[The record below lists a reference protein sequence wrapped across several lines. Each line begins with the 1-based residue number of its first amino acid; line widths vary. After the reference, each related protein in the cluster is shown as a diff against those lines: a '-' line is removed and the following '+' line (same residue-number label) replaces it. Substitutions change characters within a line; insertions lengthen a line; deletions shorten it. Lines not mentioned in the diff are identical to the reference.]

1 MSSLYQCYK
10 IQKYLFIFLIFLYL
24 QACSLDP
31 SLFDDKLEDLDLSRK
46 TNKTLHDFD
55 TIVVKSGDT
64 LFGIANRYNI
74 SVQTITDI
82 NKLGLNDIIYKGQ
95 ILKLPKNSISNS
107 ISIALNSSK
116 NIKIIS
122 LPKPKPQNLNF
133 NSRALKIQLNPP
145 IDGKIISKFGIKSDG
160 IMNEGVYIEAEF
172 GTIVKSSAEGK
183 VIFVGSDLKDFG
195 KLLIIKHS
203 ENLISTYAHLSKI
216 YVNEGDSIS
225 SGQPIAEVGLS
236 GKVTKAQ
243 LYFEIRQNNEA
254 LDPIIYLDS

>member
-10 IQKYLFIFLIFLYL
+10 IQKYLFIFFIFLYL

-31 SLFDDKLEDLDLSRK
+31 SLFDDKLEDLDVSRQI
-46 TNKTLHDFD
+46 NKTLHDFD

-64 LFGIANRYNI
+64 LFGIANRFNV

-95 ILKLPKNSISNS
+95 ILKLPKRSSSSFSSIV
-107 ISIALNSSK
+107 LNSSK
-116 NIKIIS
+116 NIKIIT
-122 LPKPKPQNLNF
+122 LPKPKPQNLNS
-133 NSRALKIQLNPP
+133 NTRVLKIKLSPP
-145 IDGKIISKFGIKSDG
+145 LDGKIITKFGIKSDG

-172 GTIVKSSAEGK
+172 GTIVKSSAEGE
-183 VIFVGSDLKDFG
+183 VIFAGSDLKDFG

-203 ENLISTYAHLSKI
+203 ENLISSYAHLSKI
-216 YVNEGDSIS
+216 YVNEGDRIS
-225 SGQPIAEVGLS
+225 SGQPVAEVGLS

-254 LDPIIYLDS
+254 LDPIVYIDS